1 MAFFKVGDVYR
12 QKYLIESVVPFFQG
26 ELAIAVYE
34 DKRYYLQ
41 SASLNRQAP
50 LRAISQYRN
59 LKLPQVIPYLDV
71 FDEPD
76 MLVFIRPYVE
86 IRPLREIITTQELS
100 EEQVVKWVR
109 GLLHVDAVL
118 RSKPMSMYLLLDL
131 RNIGVDSQNE
141 LKVFFCGLEQI
152 MVYESKLDWGTFIYS
167 MLSGQFLDG
176 PILKLPRNFKVSR
189 PMARLIQKSFKEYT
203 VPPVLEQVEIFENKS
218 TSGGILSKFW
228 GEKKE
233 ENNELIVPNA
243 KQKQE
248 SMISISNRPT
258 YRAEQNSGT
267 MIHQESGS
275 TTTVFTDNQNEED
288 IEQPS
293 IVVQERGSLVKEDE
307 TKDITKSQ
315 NKQQEQQESSITTVF
330 KEDANENS
338 EIEIN
343 VTSLEATSHTE
354 WLFEDEPLVG
364 AKDQAYDK
372 NENSKVV
379 VQPKVSESPHTEN
392 TDLNSPVQETVFSE
406 EPMEIL
412 QQNMEPKLEE
422 AAQEKPDEEP
432 KSDEN
437 LEAEEAKEESVKK
450 ESVGT
455 HPDSNQTTVKVSP
468 ALAQLEGQDLSQSFV
483 LKLNKQQEELEK
495 EQEER
500 LRKMREEYERRE
512 RELIEQHRKKLEEEQ
527 RRLLEEQRKKLE
539 QQQEE
544 LLKLKREELA
554 RMEEEARLAK
564 ERKEKE
570 ERRKA
575 KLAVARK
582 QFEEKQKMVL
592 EQEEQAFQKRQEE
605 LLARLHA
612 EYEQQKT
619 ILLQKQE
626 EEYQARTK
634 AKLAELTAEWEQVEA
649 STDGEISNEV
659 KFEPITT
666 QVTEESEKDQE
677 DIPLTVFGDLA
688 TTTISVDEVKS
699 SDASSLEIETKPVV
713 SEVEPISQEEDQEI
727 ENVFAEVIPAK
738 EPEPIKET
746 KKQMKSNEQTES
758 VKETES
764 KTRQADNKQETPV
777 KDETKTE
784 AVFGKPEKVES
795 KQEAQNPI
803 QTEETAGKVE
813 ETTDETEDSQEASDE
828 EAPKKKRR
836 RRRRRRKKKSTEGE
850 GTSTEEVAATATSDT
865 TIEVQNAPKEAKSN
879 TKETDPLE
887 AERRRRELEL
897 QQMERELLEME
908 QQEKQN
914 KPKVQKQEPAKVQK
928 QEPIKENKVEE
939 IPPKKEEKKETTQAP
954 VVAKKPEVPVVK
966 DTTEHATL
974 AKQFEQYLQLFKRK
988 K

>member
-59 LKLPQVIPYLDV
+59 LKSPQVIPYLDV

-109 GLLHVDAVL
+109 SLLHVEAVL

-176 PILKLPRNFKVSR
+176 PILRLPRNFKVSR
-189 PMARLIQKSFKEYT
+189 PMSRLIQKSFKEYT
-203 VPPVLEQVEIFENKS
+203 VPPVLEQVEIFENKN

-233 ENNELIVPNA
+233 ESNGLMVPHS

-248 SMISISNRPT
+248 SVVSLSNRPI
-258 YRAEQNSGT
+258 YRTEQNSGVST
-267 MIHQESGS
+267 HQGSGS
-275 TTTVFTDNQNEED
+275 TTVFTDDQGEE
-288 IEQPS
+288 ETKHR
-293 IVVQERGSLVKEDE
+293 VVIQERGSLVKEDE
-307 TKDITKSQ
+307 TKDLN
-315 NKQQEQQESSITTVF
+315 NKTQTDQQKSSITTAF
-330 KEDANENS
+330 KEDTDESNLV
-338 EIEIN
+338 EIN
-343 VTSLEATSHTE
+343 DADQETISNTE
-354 WLFEDEPLVG
+354 WSLDEEEPLVG
-364 AKDQAYDK
+364 AKDQLSYN
-372 NENSKVV
+372 NEGKVV
-379 VQPKVSESPHTEN
+379 YEPQVSHPSNSNDKEVSFTVFPIESNEAVISSEGVTE
-392 TDLNSPVQETVFSE
+392 TEQQET
-406 EPMEIL
+406 
-412 QQNMEPKLEE
+412 
-422 AAQEKPDEEP
+422 EP
-432 KSDEN
+432 KSEDIIA
-437 LEAEEAKEESVKK
+437 LEHSEDKPLINESLEEQEDKKETVKEESRK
-450 ESVGT
+450 T
-455 HPDSNQTTVKVSP
+455 HPDANQTTVTVSP
-468 ALAQLEGQDLSQSFV
+468 ALAQSEGQDLSQSFV
-483 LKLNKQQEELEK
+483 LKLNMQQEELEK

-500 LRKMREEYERRE
+500 LKKMREEYERRE

-544 LLKLKREELA
+544 LLRLKREELA
-554 RMEEEARLAK
+554 RLEKEAQLAK

-570 ERRKA
+570 ARRKA
-575 KLAVARK
+575 KLAEARK
-582 QFEEKQKMVL
+582 QFEEKQKLML
-592 EQEEQAFQKRQEE
+592 EQEELAFQKRQEE
-605 LLARLHA
+605 LLKQLHT
-612 EYEQQKT
+612 EYEQRKT
-619 ILLQKQE
+619 NLLQQQE
-626 EEYQARTK
+626 KEYQARTK

-649 STDGEISNEV
+649 STHEDNPNEI
-659 KFEPITT
+659 KFETITN
-666 QVTEESEKDQE
+666 QVTEESEKSKGEAPQ
-677 DIPLTVFGDLA
+677 IVYQT
-688 TTTISVDEVKS
+688 SVDLGKTSIPADNSKS
-699 SDASSLEIETKPVV
+699 INSEIKTNTESVEEPITEAENEEIE
-713 SEVEPISQEEDQEI
+713 S
-727 ENVFAEVIPAK
+727 VFAEVIPVK
-738 EPEPIKET
+738 EPEPKKEIK
-746 KKQMKSNEQTES
+746 KDPKVSNEYIEAEEVTKSE
-758 VKETES
+758 VKLEM
-764 KTRQADNKQETPV
+764 DKQEQKKKV
-777 KDETKTE
+777 DETPE

-795 KQEAQNPI
+795 QEELSDSTQTDEK
-803 QTEETAGKVE
+803 TEEKVE
-813 ETTDETEDSQEASDE
+813 GETSEIEGDEESSSE

-836 RRRRRRKKKSTEGE
+836 RRRRRKKKKSDGAE
-850 GTSTEEVAATATSDT
+850 GTSTEEVTASPTDLT
-865 TIEVQNAPKEAKSN
+865 EEIQNSLKVIKN
-879 TKETDPLE
+879 TTKEVDPLE
-887 AERRRRELEL
+887 AERQRRELEL

-908 QQEKQN
+908 KQEAQS
-914 KPKVQKQEPAKVQK
+914 KPKVQAQEPPKVNKVQ
-928 QEPIKENKVEE
+928 EE
-939 IPPKKEEKKETTQAP
+939 SAPKKEEKKPSPQSP

-974 AKQFEQYLQLFKRK
+974 AKQFEQYLKLFKRK